1 MNINKLNPWNWFKHE
16 EEQDKKNNVPIKC
29 NDQISAQHTFNNT
42 MQLHQEI
49 DRLFDD
55 AFRGF
60 TSINHS
66 PLWDKIMDSD
76 FTLTFRAN
84 VNISSSDKQY
94 TITLE
99 APGMEQK
106 DLSIEI
112 QDRVLL
118 LKGNKQKE
126 HEEKDQNFYRI
137 ERHYGRFERVLSLPE
152 DSNADEISATMKNGL
167 LTLTIPRMERTKS
180 YATPIKINN

>member
-84 VNISSSDKQY
+84 VNISSSESSTPLPWKHRAWNKKIYRLKSRIASCFSKEINRKSTRKKTRTSIALND
-94 TITLE
+94 TTE
-99 APGMEQK
+99 
-106 DLSIEI
+106 DLNECS
-112 QDRVLL
+112 LF
-118 LKGNKQKE
+118 LKIVMQMK
-126 HEEKDQNFYRI
+126 
-137 ERHYGRFERVLSLPE
+137 SALP
-152 DSNADEISATMKNGL
+152 
-167 LTLTIPRMERTKS
+167 
-180 YATPIKINN
+180 